1 MASLQ
6 KTSSQRTKDRIQEIR
21 NRVFQETSSA
31 PKISNE
37 DANIDKS
44 NDVLEANKALIDPSQ
59 KLEAAQ
65 EASNELPTAEV
76 TEASSSVSV
85 ATNEAPKQHNSDK
98 KSVHQEVIDF
108 ESLKVQITDE
118 INTEFSLLKKRTD
131 EKLTDFVSK
140 IPDIQK
146 GSKIRDELLH
156 DIEIMISQKVIEQNQ
171 SIDGLIKK
179 LEMSFASANDLV
191 EMQDNLE
198 KSVSQKFES
207 DLEFASSKFNTLD
220 AKLDN
225 NIVTADEFNR
235 SIRTDVEALTDYF
248 RSANE
253 EADKKLENNSVSLSS
268 IETRIKNSL
277 KTVEEFNS
285 FIREDIDLN
294 IKKLI
299 SSNKKFDTKFQN
311 NTDEIKSAEWDIEV
325 PAIFVPL
332 NRKIKQTTTDIIN
345 AIN

>member
-21 NRVFQETSSA
+21 NRVFQETPSA

-37 DANIDKS
+37 DANIDIS
-44 NDVLEANKALIDPSQ
+44 NGVLEANKALIDPNQ
-59 KLEAAQ
+59 QLEAAQ
-65 EASNELPTAEV
+65 EVPNELATAKV
-76 TEASSSVSV
+76 IQTSSSVSI

-98 KSVHQEVIDF
+98 KSVHQEIIDF
-108 ESLKVQITDE
+108 ERLKAQITDE

-156 DIEIMISQKVIEQNQ
+156 DIEIMFSQKVIEQNQ

-198 KSVSQKFES
+198 KSVRLFNFCN
-207 DLEFASSKFNTLD
+207 LLPSSGCAHNNFNFSLSEAHSTIDFIFINSSSLFLIILISKDISLSGTHEECSYTLP
-220 AKLDN
+220 KISMILSLLIFLDN
-225 NIVTADEFNR
+225 SVKVLLDIMKPNIN
-235 SIRTDVEALTDYF
+235 
-248 RSANE
+248 
-253 EADKKLENNSVSLSS
+253 
-268 IETRIKNSL
+268 IKN
-277 KTVEEFNS
+277 
-285 FIREDIDLN
+285 N
-294 IKKLI
+294 I
-299 SSNKKFDTKFQN
+299 
-311 NTDEIKSAEWDIEV
+311 
-325 PAIFVPL
+325 
-332 NRKIKQTTTDIIN
+332 
-345 AIN
+345 